1 MKYQRVLYTNKFSSE
16 LKSILRIVS
25 YDKRRSL
32 KGNVYYVGFASD
44 TDMAYADRICKRLQ
58 NVTMKPFQSRSPR
71 GVEYQRRSERCE
83 QAETYPSAPSAFSP
97 SSSTNVASISACVQI
112 LDSTKNTSLR
122 TPDVPISNM
131 NKEQLLNDV
140 QSCLNAVKIAQ
151 RAADDIS
158 QRFKNGKNCDVILN
172 HLLQVHSTAFY
183 LKATTSFQLK
193 DLLSTGM
200 KLSWPDL
207 ASNINEFRLAVGHER

>member
-1 MKYQRVLYTNKFSSE
+1 VMKYQRVLYTNKFSSE

-44 TDMAYADRICKRLQ
+44 ADMAYADRICKRHQ
-58 NVTMKPFQSRSPR
+58 NVTIKPFESRSPR
-71 GVEYQRRSERCE
+71 GVEYQRRTERCK
-83 QAETYPSAPSAFSP
+83 QAETHSSVPSVFSP

-122 TPDVPISNM
+122 TPDVPISNVVSHYEINDDELFLYLIAVK

-158 QRFKNGKNCDVILN
+158 QGFSEYML
-172 HLLQVHSTAFY
+172 
-183 LKATTSFQLK
+183 
-193 DLLSTGM
+193 
-200 KLSWPDL
+200 
-207 ASNINEFRLAVGHER
+207 